1 MPIFDAHAY
10 WMDSPFTH
18 AAATRDAV
26 LQAMRRHDITQV
38 GLISG
43 LAARCDFVAGNRALA
58 QILDPAAGLYG
69 YAVLSADYPDDSLQE
84 QRRYLNRADFLGAVM
99 FGHDGHP
106 VTVDDARDVLNA
118 YRRFT
123 KPMAIHAPD
132 AAAVHAAR
140 AIAAEFPAMKFL
152 LLGMGGDSWRTAV
165 AVAKKHLNVYLEI
178 LRQPGLGQGRPRRRG
193 ADPAQGAVRQRLPPG
208 RPGGHSGPGG
218 DRPDRHPRRP
228 RPHPVPERPGPV
240 QCLKLDPRT
249 TPRRARW

>member
-18 AAATRDAV
+18 AAATRDAL
-26 LQAMRRHDITQV
+26 LQAMRRHDIAQV

-43 LAARCDFVAGNRALA
+43 LAARCDIVAGNRALA

-69 YAVLSADYPDDSLQE
+69 YAVLSADYPEDSFQE
-84 QRRYLNRADFLGAVM
+84 LRRYLNRADFIGAVM

-106 VTVDDARDVLNA
+106 VTVDDAREVLNA

-123 KPMAIHAPD
+123 KPMALHVPD

-152 LLGMGGDSWRTAV
+152 FLGMGGDSWRTAV
-165 AVAKKHLNVYLEI
+165 AVAKKHLNVYLE
-178 LRQPGLGQGRPRRRG
+178 LSGSLDSDKAAHAAEALTPRKVLFG
-193 ADPAQGAVRQRLPPG
+193 SGFPQADPEAILGLVETAPTVTRADRDRILSLNAQALFNV
-208 RPGGHSGPGG
+208 
-218 DRPDRHPRRP
+218 
-228 RPHPVPERPGPV
+228 
-240 QCLKLDPRT
+240 
-249 TPRRARW
+249 